1 MKWTETGSELLALNR
16 AGDLLTMRQS
26 PEWFWCRKWDTFLG
40 AVRTRAEAEKLCA
53 SGRPLDTAYQEDE
66 LRKYNFK
73 WRDDKKGV
81 LVATEI
87 PDGEAFYAKIET
99 TSRSTDG
106 VIRFYSYRNGRAL
119 GTSATLD
126 EAKKLCCAGVARASD
141 MVSRNRV
148 KNYVENHAGDV
159 DEFERLSDAEK
170 RYVKW
175 MHTKAAPKEY
185 TYTRLRLD
193 PVTGEY
199 KPAGIIEFKEM
210 KRLRK
215 PKEPKEPK
223 APREPKLAQSLD
235 KELTIYRIKDSNPKK
250 VGTGAHERWEFLF
263 KHAGKQIIDY
273 AQAKGNMTT
282 LANAIKM
289 GYVEVK

>member
-1 MKWTETGSELLALNR
+1 MKWTEKGNELLAVSR
-16 AGDLLTMRQS
+16 AGDLLTIRQS

-53 SGRPLDTAYQEDE
+53 SGRALDVAYQEAE
-66 LRKYNFK
+66 LRKVNFK

-87 PDGEAFYAKIET
+87 PEGETFYSRIET

-106 VIRFYSYRNGRAL
+106 VIRYYSYRNGRAI
-119 GTSATLD
+119 GTSATVE
-126 EAKKLCCAGVARASD
+126 EAKKLCCAGVPRHADS
-141 MVSRNRV
+141 VSRMRV
-148 KNYVENHAGDV
+148 QRYVEDHAGDV
-159 DEFERLSDAEK
+159 EEFERLSDSEK

-175 MHTKAAPKEY
+175 LHPKAAPNEY
-185 TYTRLRLD
+185 TFTRLRLD

-199 KPAGIIEFKEM
+199 KPAGIIEFKKM
-210 KRLRK
+210 KKLRAPK
-215 PKEPKEPK
+215 PPKEPKEPK
-223 APREPKLAQSLD
+223 VKKEVPPLD
-235 KELTIYRIKDSNPKK
+235 KEMTICRLRDDNPKK
-250 VGTGAHERWEFLF
+250 PGTSAHERWEFLF
-263 KHAGKQIIDY
+263 RHTGRQVVDY
-273 AQAKGNMTT
+273 QQAKGNMTT